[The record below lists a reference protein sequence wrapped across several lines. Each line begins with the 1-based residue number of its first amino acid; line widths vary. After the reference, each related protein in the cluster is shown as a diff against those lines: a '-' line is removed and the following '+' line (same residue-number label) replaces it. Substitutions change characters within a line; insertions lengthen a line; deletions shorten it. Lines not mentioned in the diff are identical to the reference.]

1 MPSVCVDANLVL
13 RLLMPDERNER
24 AEALWSSWARGGVT
38 RLGPPLLYAEVT
50 SVIRESVFFGRITP
64 GQGAAAFEEFCGMA
78 IAISTRP
85 NLHLLAWEL
94 ARRFNRRRAYDS
106 FYLAAAQAEGC
117 ELWTGDQRLFNAVSL
132 PWVRWVGDYP
142 A

>member
-1 MPSVCVDANLVL
+1 M
-13 RLLMPDERNER
+13 
-24 AEALWSSWARGGVT
+24 
-38 RLGPPLLYAEVT
+38 GPPLLYAEVT
-50 SVIRESVFFGRITP
+50 SVIREAVFFRRLDQDEGDR
-64 GQGAAAFEEFCGMA
+64 AFEKFCGMA

-85 NLHLLAWEL
+85 NLHRLAWEL
-94 ARRFNRRRAYDS
+94 AKRYNRRRAYDS

-132 PWVRWVGDYP
+132 PWVKWVGDYP